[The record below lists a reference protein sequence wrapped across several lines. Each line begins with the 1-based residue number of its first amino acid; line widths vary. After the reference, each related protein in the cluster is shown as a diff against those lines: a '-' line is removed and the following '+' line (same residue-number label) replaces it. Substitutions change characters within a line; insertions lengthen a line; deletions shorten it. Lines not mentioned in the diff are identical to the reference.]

1 MLECSYII
9 EGYGQKNTR
18 YLVPENV
25 LYFWDTNI
33 TKVIK
38 FSLEMI
44 DFKGT
49 FFTTITVNLTFTELF
64 FTDFMPL
71 SK

>member
-38 FSLEMI
+38 FLW
-44 DFKGT
+44 K
-49 FFTTITVNLTFTELF
+49 
-64 FTDFMPL
+64 
-71 SK
+71 